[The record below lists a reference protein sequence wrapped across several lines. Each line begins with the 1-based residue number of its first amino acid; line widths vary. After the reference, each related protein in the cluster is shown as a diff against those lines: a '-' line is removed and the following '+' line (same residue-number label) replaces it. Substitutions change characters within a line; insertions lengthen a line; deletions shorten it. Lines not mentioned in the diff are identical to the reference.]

1 MLLLEYV
8 AGWTLDDE
16 LVCDLML
23 PKRAMVVIGQV
34 LRAVAHLH
42 ENGLMHGDVS
52 PKNVLVGEGG
62 DCKLTDYFI
71 EPRGSFAMCGAPAY
85 MAPEAVRG
93 ETIQAS
99 DVWSVGCLMLAVTG
113 RPPWQETEVLLEDG
127 SVVDLGNS
135 GALLFHLSSREIALK
150 GPPEFAACGDSCK
163 LLFFEVLV
171 SIFTRVEERMS
182 ASELLVQY
190 KWC

>member
-16 LVCDLML
+16 LVCDLVL
-23 PKRAMVVIGQV
+23 PRRAVVVIGQV
-34 LRAVAHLH
+34 LRAVAHMH

-62 DCKLTDYFI
+62 DCKLTDYFV
-71 EPRGSFAMCGAPAY
+71 EPYGSFTVCGAPAY

-93 ETIQAS
+93 DAEQAS
-99 DVWSVGCLMLAVTG
+99 DVWSIGCLMLVVTG

-127 SVVDLGNS
+127 SMVDLGNS
-135 GALLFHLSSREIALK
+135 GALLFHLSCREIALK
-150 GPPEFAACGDSCK
+150 GPPEFAACGDSYK
-163 LLFFEVLV
+163 LPFFEMLV
-171 SIFTRVEERMS
+171 AIFTRVEERVS
-182 ASELLVQY
+182 ASELLVQN